1 MAERGQLYRGN
12 TVRLVVSLGPHLVEA
27 FRTSRVRQDSARDA
41 LEEAGFEVD
50 FEDYQ
55 PSLGFNIV
63 ADQSP
68 GGGDMAP
75 FGSTIVVYLDRPRRP
90 AGGP

>member
-12 TVRLVVSLGPHLVEA
+12 TVRLVVSLGLHLVE
-27 FRTSRVRQDSARDA
+27 FRTSRYGRSSARDA

-75 FGSTIVVYLDRPRRP
+75 FGSTIVVYRGSAGPP
-90 AGGP
+90 AGP

>member
-1 MAERGQLYRGN
+1 M
-12 TVRLVVSLGPHLVEA
+12 SLGPHLVGVPDVQG
-27 FRTSRVRQDSARDA
+27 VRQDSARDA

-75 FGSTIVVYLDRPRRP
+75 FGSTIVVYLI
-90 AGGP
+90 